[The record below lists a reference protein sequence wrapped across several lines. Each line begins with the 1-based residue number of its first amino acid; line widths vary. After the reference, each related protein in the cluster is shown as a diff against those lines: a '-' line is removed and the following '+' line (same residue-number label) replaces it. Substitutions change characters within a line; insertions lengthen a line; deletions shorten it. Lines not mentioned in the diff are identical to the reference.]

1 MFPKLWII
9 CCSVRFL
16 VVLFWQLIR
25 FPKKIAF
32 ILWKF
37 WRQWPYF
44 YPSIFQTHVMPFSH
58 NIDGNKTS
66 TWLHYVLWWEN
77 EMKRNKKHSWL
88 VCKINSILCFRLNDR
103 HHFNHI
109 QLRNA
114 LFAQSFN
121 ICWGSG
127 IHLVTLI
134 KTSDCFWFAPI
145 FEQKSAMK
153 IFQRSQSTFNKIQFH
168 ILLAHICFQEKFMNR
183 MVATICG
190 YLNFRLQQIGD
201 HMFFDFEIN
210 FNAHFCISC
219 GWKFNWNRF
228 KLKMA
233 ITKNLWIEKYKKLL
247 QTNKNS

>member
-1 MFPKLWII
+1 M
-9 CCSVRFL
+9 
-16 VVLFWQLIR
+16 LFWQLIR

-37 WRQWPYF
+37 WRQWPFF

-77 EMKRNKKHSWL
+77 EMKWNKKHSWL
-88 VCKINSILCFRLNDR
+88 VCKINSILCFRLNVR
-103 HHFNHI
+103 HHVNHI

-190 YLNFRLQQIGD
+190 YLSFRFAKNWWSHVLWYRNQFQCSFLYFMRLKIQLKWLQ
-201 HMFFDFEIN
+201 
-210 FNAHFCISC
+210 
-219 GWKFNWNRF
+219 
-228 KLKMA
+228 
-233 ITKNLWIEKYKKLL
+233 TKNG
-247 QTNKNS
+247 NH